1 MWTEFTNKNFK
12 LLKNKIIINKL
23 FINKVKEIR
32 HQINNTQ
39 NVNYT
44 INLIKIPTEKI
55 IDLQSSEWVSTDL
68 NYDNLTYEINISWM
82 SNNIYL
88 KTTKKKFLEINNRL
102 PTFLKLINY
111 IQNKS
116 NCNINLYLVLS
127 PLKKYIETNKI
138 ISPKHIN
145 SGYTHTV
152 DKEIFIWRE
161 EEFEKVT
168 FHELIHLFD
177 KDHRHEIVDLDININ
192 GPESYYEAITD
203 FKAIIYNVIYLSLI
217 TRRKIETILNYE
229 ILFIHN
235 QAKMILANLNNCK
248 NNDIIIQK
256 SPAYSY
262 FVLKYFIFKYF
273 INRFN
278 NKIFDNIFFENKNYD
293 RLIDLIKNYK
303 LDKLEYI
310 DFKSGRMTLFEL
322 K

>member
-88 KTTKKKFLEINNRL
+88 KTTKNKFLEIKNRL

-203 FKAIIYNVIYLSLI
+203 FKAIIYNVIYLSLV

-235 QAKMILANLNNCK
+235 LAKMILANLNNCK
-248 NNDIIIQK
+248 NNNIIIQK

-278 NKIFDNIFFENKNYD
+278 NKIFDDIFFQNKNYD

-303 LDKLEYI
+303 LYELVYI